1 MTTVAPADLTPKDV
15 AALCR
20 VTLDTVRRW
29 TRSGRLPAPY
39 KIGRMIRWRQDD
51 IDAWRRKISG
61 QDIALTPSET
71 AWAETEDDEVLLT
84 LASQAAPPTRVA
96 RIERAAAESGALTA
110 ATLASMLAA
119 RRELMDV
126 LKCYADYIGEDG
138 VASSARNDA
147 DGRRTFVAWSSHV
160 NRILGVHRDDQDQH
174 SMIRRAMAYAAVA
187 EIIEHGMAENKN
199 RAEIN
204 AAAFGAIHR
213 ARGV

>member
-1 MTTVAPADLTPKDV
+1 MTDLTTKET
-15 AALCR
+15 AALCKIS
-20 VTLDTVRRW
+20 VETLHRW
-29 TRSGRLPAPY
+29 TRAGQFPAPY
-39 KIGRMIRWRQDD
+39 KVGRRCWWRQAD
-51 IDAWRRKISG
+51 IEAWRRKISG
-61 QDIALTPSET
+61 QDIALTPSEA

-147 DGRRTFVAWSSHV
+147 DGRRTFVAWSAHV

-213 ARGV
+213 TRGV